1 MQLKA
6 AEIFKRKERKKKAE
20 KMGLAGYIARRKPL
34 LSGPVIT

>member
-6 AEIFKRKERKKKAE
+6 AEIFKRKGGKKAE